1 MDESKLAHR
10 KPCNHLGAKGY
21 LDDWCSWRRKCS
33 LVQTQNLLRKAQE
46 YLEFRTLYGRHC
58 WAITALFVPV
68 KSIYYKTRL
77 VAMTTPQWSPWK
89 EMQWGHRSGGDD
101 HSLCVGGTM
110 CCPIVLLVWPGRTS
124 WAFSFFSPK
133 ITLVLSH
140 RQVQPNH
147 TRFAQPLSSWVH
159 ADAGLHAHGCKA
171 QPFLALAQLEA
182 SRCCGGFIVMPS

>member
-58 WAITALFVPV
+58 WTITALFVPV

-124 WAFSFFSPK
+124 WAFSFFHPRLLLFSPTDK
-133 ITLVLSH
+133 CSPTTLTLPSLWAPGCVLMLVCMLMAVKHSH
-140 RQVQPNH
+140 P
-147 TRFAQPLSSWVH
+147 WC
-159 ADAGLHAHGCKA
+159 LHN
-171 QPFLALAQLEA
+171 
-182 SRCCGGFIVMPS
+182 